1 MTRRARPCDHA
12 PPSIIFV
19 STDPRMTDLHA
30 EALARFDELFA
41 RAMAS
46 GLRDANAVNVATVG
60 ADGRPSSRIVLLK
73 GHDARGFVFYT
84 NYESRKGEDLAANPH
99 AALCFYWHELHEQV
113 RVEGPVAKVSEE
125 EGDAYF
131 ASRPRVS
138 QVGAWAS
145 QQSRALD
152 ARETFEGALAEVDA
166 RHAGREVPRPPH
178 WSGYR
183 VTPERIEFWRGI
195 ENRLHERTLYRHAGG
210 AWHKGLLYP

>member
-1 MTRRARPCDHA
+1 
-12 PPSIIFV
+12 
-19 STDPRMTDLHA
+19 MTDLHA

-84 NYESRKGEDLAANPH
+84 NYQSRKGGDIAANPW

-113 RVEGPVAKVSEE
+113 RVEGPVREVCAE

-131 ASRPRVS
+131 AARPRMS

-145 QQSRALD
+145 QQSRPLAS
-152 ARETFEGALAEVDA
+152 RETFEQALSDVDA
-166 RHAGREVPRPPH
+166 RYSGREVPRPPH

-195 ENRLHERTLYRHAGG
+195 ENRLHERTLYWCEDG
-210 AWHKGLLYP
+210 AWRKGLLYP

>member
-1 MTRRARPCDHA
+1 
-12 PPSIIFV
+12 
-19 STDPRMTDLHA
+19 MTDLHA
-30 EALARFDELFA
+30 EALARFDELFG

-46 GLRDANAVNVATVG
+46 GLRDANAMNVATVG

-73 GHDARGFVFYT
+73 GHDSRGFVFYT
-84 NYESRKGEDLAANPH
+84 NFSSRKGEDLAANPY

-113 RVEGPVAKVSEE
+113 RIEGPVAPVPDA

-131 ASRPRVS
+131 ASRPRMS

-145 QQSRALD
+145 KQSRALD
-152 ARETFEGALAEVDA
+152 SRATFERALEEVDA
-166 RHAGREVPRPPH
+166 RYAGREVPRPPH

-195 ENRLHERTLYRHAGG
+195 ENRLHERTLYRLLDGE
-210 AWHKGLLYP
+210 WHKGLLYP